1 MLLSSASRTHNF
13 PAFRYTFKLHH
24 FGIFGDDRFFF
35 LRSVKQVGDGQKG
48 PLRYSHPPVDKCR
61 ATEAADRENA
71 TKKIK
76 NKNVASSVGIF
87 HSKQAWLCFGPCRID
102 VLEADDMGEQRSVW
116 MEKLKTVAG
125 TVLLVT
131 LVRYI

>member
-1 MLLSSASRTHNF
+1 M
-13 PAFRYTFKLHH
+13 
-24 FGIFGDDRFFF
+24 IVFFF
-35 LRSVKQVGDGQKG
+35 SVQSNRLAMARKVRCVIRTLLLTSVVQQK
-48 PLRYSHPPVDKCR
+48 RQ
-61 ATEAADRENA
+61 TEKTRQ
-71 TKKIK
+71 KKIK